1 MCPFCTDSIENEQH
15 FVYKC
20 PLFCDLRTQF
30 LGNACNTPLIKL
42 IEDRNKKLS
51 REIAKYVFI
60 SKGGSLST
68 AKTDLL
74 AYD

>member
-20 PLFCDLRTQF
+20 PLFYDLRTKF

-51 REIAKYVFI
+51 RVIAKYLFHAIKRRQQFVD
-60 SKGGSLST
+60 SK
-68 AKTDLL
+68 
-74 AYD
+74 Y